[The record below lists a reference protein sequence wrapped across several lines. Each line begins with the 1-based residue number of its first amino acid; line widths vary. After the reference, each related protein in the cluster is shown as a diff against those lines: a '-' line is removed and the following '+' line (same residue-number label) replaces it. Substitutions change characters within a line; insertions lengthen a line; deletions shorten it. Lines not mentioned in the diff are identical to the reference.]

1 MRWVNDLSIRIK
13 VSLAPAFIGLV
24 LITLAVNGVVA
35 LSAVLDQVEADR
47 TMAEKSTRIDEFTVG
62 ILGVKSSLYRLLSI
76 ASNETDEAKISRM
89 SKEAMAALD
98 ALVQPLEQMRQVSVE
113 LGVDSGQIDE
123 TVKRQQAFLKAARVV
138 ADMVESDVGTA
149 LTMMG
154 PTDRAS
160 LAAEQ
165 SLKRLNDSIDRSRA
179 ALAAVSAHQM
189 EAQRRTF
196 VILAVLAV
204 LVGTILSLLLSMRIV
219 GPIHALT
226 QSMGRLA
233 ERDYSFEIP
242 SRDQKDEVGQMA
254 RAVDVFRDG
263 MIRADR
269 AAAEEDASRQRR
281 EDRVRA
287 IEALTGTF
295 DREVGSALGVVGG
308 AVDELQSTA
317 RQMASNADHTSQQAG
332 IVAAATTEASSSVQT
347 VASAAEQL
355 SASIAEIAR
364 QVEQSSRIA
373 GTASTEAEQ
382 TDSTVRGLSD
392 SSSRIGDVVNLISD
406 IASQTNLLALNATIE
421 AARAGEAGKGFAVV
435 ANEVKH
441 LASQTARAT
450 EEISTQIGAVQ
461 GATERVVADIAT
473 IVARIQEI
481 NGIAGA
487 IAAAVEQQSA
497 ATAEIARNIQQA
509 AVGTGQVSETICR
522 VTQAAAETG
531 QASAQ
536 VLDSAGSLTR
546 ESGHLKALV
555 EGFVSEM
562 RAVR

>member
-1 MRWVNDLSIRIK
+1 MGWVNDMSIRVK

-24 LITLAVNGVVA
+24 LIGLSVNGVVS
-35 LSAVLDQVEADR
+35 LSGVLGQVETDR
-47 TMAEKSTRIDEFTVG
+47 TMSEKAAQIDDFTLKV
-62 ILGVKSSLYRLLSI
+62 LSVKSSLYRLLAI
-76 ASNETDEAKISRM
+76 ASNETDEAKVAKM
-89 SKEAMAALD
+89 SKDAMAGLD
-98 ALVQPLEQMRQVSVE
+98 ALVQPLEHLRQTSLE
-113 LGVDSGQIDE
+113 LGVEPSLVDE
-123 TVKRQQAFLKAARVV
+123 AVKRELAYLKSARIV

-165 SLKRLNDSIDRSRA
+165 SLKTLNDSIDRARA
-179 ALAAVSAHQM
+179 ETLAEGTRSM
-189 EAQRRTF
+189 EAQRRAF
-196 VILAVLAV
+196 VILAVVAV
-204 LVGTILSLLLSMRIV
+204 VVGTVMALLLSLRIV
-219 GPIHALT
+219 GPIQILT

-242 SRDQKDEVGQMA
+242 SREQKDEVGQMA
-254 RAVDVFRDG
+254 RAVEVFRDG

-269 AAAEEDASRQRR
+269 AAAEAEASRQRR

-295 DREVGSALGVVGG
+295 DREVGSALGVVEG
-308 AVDELQSTA
+308 AVGELQGTA
-317 RQMASNADHTSQQAG
+317 RHMADTATQTSQQAE
-332 IVAAATTEASSSVQT
+332 IVAQATTQASGSVQT
-347 VASAAEQL
+347 VASAAEEL

-364 QVEQSSRIA
+364 QVEQSSKIA
-373 GTASTEAEQ
+373 GSAATEAER

-392 SSSRIGDVVNLISD
+392 SSTRIGDVVNLISD

-435 ANEVKH
+435 ANEVKN
-441 LASQTARAT
+441 LANQTARAT

-487 IAAAVEQQSA
+487 IAAAVEEQSA

-509 AVGTGQVSETICR
+509 AVGTGQVSETIGH
-522 VTQAAAETG
+522 VTQAAAESG
-531 QASAQ
+531 QASAK
-536 VLDSAGSLTR
+536 VLDSAGALTR
-546 ESGHLKALV
+546 ESTHLKDLV
-555 EGFVSEM
+555 EGFVAQM
-562 RAVR
+562 RSVR

>member
-1 MRWVNDLSIRIK
+1 MRWVNDMGIRVK

-24 LITLAVNGVVA
+24 LIALSINGVVA
-35 LSAVLDQVEADR
+35 LSEILDQVEADR
-47 TMAEKSTRIDEFTVG
+47 QAEEKAGRIDDFTVG
-62 ILGVKSSLYRLLSI
+62 ILAVKSSLYRLVAI
-76 ASNETDEAKISRM
+76 ASNETDEAKVSRM
-89 SKEAMAALD
+89 SKEAIAALD
-98 ALVQPLEQMRQVSVE
+98 ALATPLDQLRQISLE
-113 LGVDSGQIDE
+113 LGVDPALIDE
-123 TVKRQQAFLKAARVV
+123 AVKRELAFLKSARIV

-160 LAAEQ
+160 VAAEQ
-165 SLKRLNDSIDRSRA
+165 SLKNLNDSIDRARA
-179 ALAAVSAHQM
+179 AVKAQGARSM
-189 EAQRRTF
+189 EAERRTF
-196 VILAVLAV
+196 VILAVVAV
-204 LVGTILSLLLSMRIV
+204 LVGTVMSLLLSMRIV

-233 ERDYSFEIP
+233 QRDYSFDIP

-263 MIRADR
+263 MIRADS
-269 AAAEEDASRQRR
+269 AAAEAEASRQRR

-295 DREVGSALGVVGG
+295 DREVGGALGVVETAVG
-308 AVDELQSTA
+308 ALQTTA
-317 RQMASNADHTSQQAG
+317 RDMAANADQTSQQAE
-332 IVAAATTEASSSVQT
+332 IVAAATTQASGSVQT

-355 SASIAEIAR
+355 SSSIAEIAR

-373 GTASTEAEQ
+373 GTASAEAEQ

-392 SSSRIGDVVNLISD
+392 SSARIGTVVSLISD

-441 LASQTARAT
+441 LANQTARAT
-450 EEISTQIGAVQ
+450 EEIGAQIGAVQ
-461 GATERVVADIAT
+461 SATDRVVADIAS
-473 IVARIQEI
+473 IVNRIAEI
-481 NGIAGA
+481 NAIAGA
-487 IAAAVEQQSA
+487 IAAAVEEQSA

-536 VLDSAGSLTR
+536 VLDSTGSLIS
-546 ESGHLKALV
+546 EAGHLKSLV
-555 EGFVSEM
+555 EGFVQEM

>member
-1 MRWVNDLSIRIK
+1 MRWVNDMGIRVK

-24 LITLAVNGVVA
+24 LIALSINGVVA
-35 LSAVLDQVEADR
+35 LSEVLDQVEADR
-47 TMAEKSTRIDEFTVG
+47 QVEEKASRIDEFTLG
-62 ILGVKSSLYRLLSI
+62 LLGVKSSLYRLVAI
-76 ASNETDEAKISRM
+76 ASNETDEAKVLRM
-89 SKEAMAALD
+89 AQEAVASLD
-98 ALVQPLEQMRQVSVE
+98 GQTKLLEQLRQISLE
-113 LGVDSGQIDE
+113 LGVDGALIDE
-123 TVKRQQAFLKAARVV
+123 AVKRELAFLKSARVV

-160 LAAEQ
+160 ALAEQ
-165 SLKRLNDSIDRSRA
+165 SLKALNDSIDRARA
-179 ALAAVSAHQM
+179 DIKAKGARSM
-189 EAQRRTF
+189 EAERRTF
-196 VILAVLAV
+196 VILAVVAV
-204 LVGTILSLLLSMRIV
+204 LVGAVMSLLLSMRIV

-233 ERDYSFEIP
+233 QRDYSFEIP

-263 MIRADR
+263 MIRADS
-269 AAAEEDASRQRR
+269 AAAEADASRQRR

-295 DREVGSALGVVGG
+295 DREVGSALGVVENAVG
-308 AVDELQSTA
+308 ALQTTA
-317 RQMASNADHTSQQAG
+317 REMATNADQTSQQAE
-332 IVAAATTEASSSVQT
+332 IVAAATTQASGSVQT
-347 VASAAEQL
+347 VASAAEEL
-355 SASIAEIAR
+355 SSSIAEIAR

-373 GTASTEAEQ
+373 GTASAEAEQ

-392 SSSRIGDVVNLISD
+392 SSARIGTVVELISD

-441 LASQTARAT
+441 LANQTARAT

-461 GATERVVADIAT
+461 SATDRVVADIAS
-473 IVARIQEI
+473 IVTRIQEI
-481 NGIAGA
+481 NAIAGA

-531 QASAQ
+531 QASTQ
-536 VLDSAGSLTR
+536 VLNSAGSLIS
-546 ESGHLKALV
+546 EAGHLKSLV
-555 EGFVSEM
+555 EGFVLEM

>member
-1 MRWVNDLSIRIK
+1 MRWVNDMSIRAK

-24 LITLAVNGVVA
+24 LIALSINGVVA
-35 LSAVLDQVEADR
+35 LSGVLNQVETDR
-47 TMAEKSTRIDEFTVG
+47 VIAEKSTRIDDFTIGV
-62 ILGVKSSLYRLLSI
+62 LGVKSTLYRLVSI
-76 ASNETDEAKISRM
+76 ASNETDEAKVARM
-89 SKEAMAALD
+89 SKETLAALD
-98 ALVQPLEQMRQVSVE
+98 ALAQPLEQLRQVSVE
-113 LGVDSGQIDE
+113 LGVDAALIDE
-123 TVKRQQAFLKAARVV
+123 TVKRQQAFLKAAHVV

-154 PTDRAS
+154 PTDRAY

-165 SLKRLNDSIDRSRA
+165 SLKSLNSSIDRNRA
-179 ALAAVSAHQM
+179 AEVAEGTYSM

-196 VILAVLAV
+196 VILAVVAV
-204 LVGTILSLLLSMRIV
+204 LVGTVMSWLLSMRIV

-233 ERDYSFEIP
+233 GRDYTFEIP

-254 RAVDVFRDG
+254 RAVEVFRDG

-269 AAAEEDASRQRR
+269 AAAEAEASRQRR

-287 IEALTGTF
+287 IETLTGTF
-295 DREVGSALGVVGG
+295 DRDVGSALGVVEG
-308 AVDELQSTA
+308 AVDELQLTA
-317 RQMASNADHTSQQAG
+317 REMASNADQTSQQAG
-332 IVAAATTEASSSVQT
+332 IVAAATTQASSSVQT

-355 SASIAEIAR
+355 SSSIAEISR

-373 GTASTEAEQ
+373 STASTEAEQ

-392 SSSRIGDVVNLISD
+392 SSVRIGAVVSLISD

-441 LASQTARAT
+441 LANQTARAT
-450 EEISTQIGAVQ
+450 EEIGAQIGAVQ
-461 GATERVVADIAT
+461 SATERVVADIAT

-487 IAAAVEQQSA
+487 IAAAVEEQSA

-509 AVGTGQVSETICR
+509 AVGTGQVSETIR
-522 VTQAAAETG
+522 HVTLAAAETG
-531 QASAQ
+531 RASSQ
-536 VLDSAGSLTR
+536 VLDSTGSLTR
-546 ESGHLKALV
+546 EAGHLKSLV
-555 EGFVSEM
+555 ESFVSEM